1 MGKELNILNQ
11 QIARMRDAAIEQG
24 INRSDNAE
32 TKRKKVSPVSN
43 NPNRTLFSPESLRE
57 HNVPGYGEEIEE
69 VEELEI

>member
-11 QIARMRDAAIEQG
+11 QIARIREAVIEQG
-24 INRSDNAE
+24 INRRDNAE
-32 TKRKKVSPVSN
+32 SKRKKVSSVSN
-43 NPNRTLFSPESLRE
+43 NQNRTLFSLESLRE